1 MGASPTP
8 GLGTVEELGISTRAG
23 WWEGARTGSETRL
36 VALGRWILMVVT
48 FPTQCEPQPVAVI
61 CSARP
66 IGILNGPDLRGGAIF
81 LMLCQNFFRKSVQ
94 RE

>member
-8 GLGTVEELGISTRAG
+8 RFGQVKQLGISTRAG

-48 FPTQCEPQPVAVI
+48 FPTQCEPQPVAGI

-66 IGILNGPDLRGGAIF
+66 IRDSKRWLRF
-81 LMLCQNFFRKSVQ
+81 LFGVVQFF
-94 RE
+94 